1 MAFNGI
7 ADGRERRS
15 AQALL
20 NTYHRQVDKWT
31 RESDEINNQEHLEL
45 WDYIGYTQTEL
56 DEFKTLAEFKHSL
69 EARRW
74 QLDDSVD
81 AQRQRMQRR
90 NADQRKS
97 ARKTRAK
104 AEKEGK
110 TVEKP
115 KGRPKSN
122 LLTYGQYVHFAVA
135 YNHGLGAGFSGYGP
149 GGAEPSPIWSPTK
162 ISEWSLYWEG

>member
-7 ADGRERRS
+7 TDGRERRS

-20 NTYHRQVDKWT
+20 NTYHRQVNKWT
-31 RESDEINNQEHLEL
+31 RESDEINNQQHLEL
-45 WDYIGYTQTEL
+45 WDYIGYTQAEL
-56 DEFKTLAEFKHSL
+56 DEFKTLAEFRHSL

-90 NADQRKS
+90 NSDQHARS
-97 ARKTRAK
+97 AQQKRR
-104 AEKEGK
+104 
-110 TVEKP
+110 
-115 KGRPKSN
+115 GRPKNN

-149 GGAEPSPIWSPTK
+149 GGAEPSPIWTPTK
-162 ISEWSLYWEG
+162 ISEWSLYWED